1 MIGEKI
7 FLESA
12 CAGIKVVRERG
23 DPAVLGY
30 GPDRPFVI
38 VMGVADKYVVF
49 EFWDDSHS
57 FFPLLIALY

>member
-1 MIGEKI
+1 MIDEKI

-38 VMGVADKYVVF
+38 VMGVADKYVVL
-49 EFWDDSHS
+49 EKSTWLSEDRSGS
-57 FFPLLIALY
+57 RI

>member
-1 MIGEKI
+1 MIDEKI

-38 VMGVADKYVVF
+38 VMGVADYN
-49 EFWDDSHS
+49 
-57 FFPLLIALY
+57 